1 MKKKIITGLIVIVV
15 IIGLV
20 WLAQVLVSNFDIVQL
35 LKTIHGG

>member
-1 MKKKIITGLIVIVV
+1 MKNKIITGLMVIVV

-20 WLAQVLVSNFDIVQL
+20 WLAQVLVGNFDIVQL